1 MMETETAFRVALKGG
16 HSEEEY
22 PEALEHLVEL
32 AVEFST
38 GHKPEDRSERTRVS
52 VVELTR
58 PEYIVASRDGLES
71 FCLDPE
77 DPETEQ
83 LLRKYRDE
91 GMVIVPYRYSA
102 IEDGEQMILAMGS
115 DLGAK
120 LCECLHEKRHARK
133 KEGGLDGMRLDQDYF
148 GKGDAES
155 QIVVGEAGLIEEA
168 ACDAMAE
175 YDMLVL
181 SNIASDPEMRE
192 MLRDEVTWQRRT
204 ATEKRKLI
212 ERRRKALAE
221 GTEAGKKKARIILLK
236 FGGFVAD
243 TMEEE
248 KIYDRI
254 EEAIRYGREEK
265 ALALKRE
272 LAQRLEGSQPE
283 VSRMILEGECDLE
296 DLLHCQMTHYSH
308 YFNSNI
314 ELPVRKLLRYVAP
327 KTSEVAAGKASNP
340 FIDLIGIHAGLDEL
354 FDTVEYAADVAPLGE
369 KRLLIGIEREAAKL
383 TKKRLDTRY
392 EGLRHLHVLAAVTR
406 RKGIDISSHLEAI
419 SSLTFPKDFG
429 EDVGRFLFLY
439 GRRPE

>member
-38 GHKPEDRSERTRVS
+38 GHRPEDRSERTRVR

-133 KEGGLDGMRLDQDYF
+133 KEGGLDKTRLDRNYF
-148 GKGDAES
+148 ERDRSRGDR
-155 QIVVGEAGLIEEA
+155 VGEAGLIEEA

-181 SNIASDPEMRE
+181 SNIASDQEMRE

-212 ERRRKALAE
+212 EDQSK
-221 GTEAGKKKARIILLK
+221 
-236 FGGFVAD
+236 
-243 TMEEE
+243 
-248 KIYDRI
+248 
-254 EEAIRYGREEK
+254 
-265 ALALKRE
+265 
-272 LAQRLEGSQPE
+272 
-283 VSRMILEGECDLE
+283 
-296 DLLHCQMTHYSH
+296 
-308 YFNSNI
+308 
-314 ELPVRKLLRYVAP
+314 
-327 KTSEVAAGKASNP
+327 
-340 FIDLIGIHAGLDEL
+340 
-354 FDTVEYAADVAPLGE
+354 
-369 KRLLIGIEREAAKL
+369 
-383 TKKRLDTRY
+383 
-392 EGLRHLHVLAAVTR
+392 
-406 RKGIDISSHLEAI
+406 
-419 SSLTFPKDFG
+419 
-429 EDVGRFLFLY
+429 
-439 GRRPE
+439 